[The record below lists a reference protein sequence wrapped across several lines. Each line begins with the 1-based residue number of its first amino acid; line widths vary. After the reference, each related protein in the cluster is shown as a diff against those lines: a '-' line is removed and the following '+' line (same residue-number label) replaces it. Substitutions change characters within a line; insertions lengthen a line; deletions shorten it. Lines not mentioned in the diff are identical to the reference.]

1 MRKNNLLKRIAN
13 MQLFFNEAWSEHQ
26 ARLSAEES
34 RHCVQVLRK
43 KIGEEIYA
51 IDGKGNF
58 LTLRIAAIEKKD
70 QVLCEVLAVQED
82 WHPVSY
88 DLHLLVAPTKNTDRM
103 EWLLEKATEIGV
115 SRITPV
121 ICQRSERR
129 QLRLDRLEKVMLSA
143 VKQSLK
149 ARIPRLDEPLLFKDC
164 LFQKGFEGMRYIAHC
179 EPGDKLSLSNNY
191 IPGTS
196 VKIWIGPEGDF
207 SPEEIAQAIT
217 AGWQPLTLG
226 SSRLRTE
233 TAALLAC
240 CTIYQLNQ

>member
-1 MRKNNLLKRIAN
+1 
-13 MQLFFNEAWSEHQ
+13 MQLFFTEDWSEHQ

-43 KIGEEIYA
+43 KIGEEIFA

-82 WHPVSY
+82 WHPVPY

-164 LFQKGFEGMRYIAHC
+164 LR
-179 EPGDKLSLSNNY
+179 DKLSLSNNY

-207 SPEEIAQAIT
+207 SPEEIAQAIA